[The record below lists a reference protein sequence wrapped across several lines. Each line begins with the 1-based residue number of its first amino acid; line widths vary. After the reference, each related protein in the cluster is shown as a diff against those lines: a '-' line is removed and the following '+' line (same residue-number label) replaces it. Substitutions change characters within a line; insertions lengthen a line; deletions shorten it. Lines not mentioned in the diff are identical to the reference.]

1 MPGEVGEE
9 DEEVAFPVQEVP
21 GWDRYVTA
29 AGVLHDQDL
38 PRERDKVLR
47 DVTLALRNVPPL
59 KITAEIG
66 NL

>member
-9 DEEVAFPVQEVP
+9 DGEVAFPVQEVP
-21 GWDRYVTA
+21 GWDRSVTA
-29 AGVLHDQDL
+29 AGVLHDRDL
-38 PRERDKVLR
+38 PRELDKVLR
-47 DVTLALRNVPPL
+47 DVTLALKNALPL